1 MRKSAMQNIHDMNQ
15 RALISY
21 ANHDLQRLQNQFGT
35 GQNTTN
41 KKLQQ
46 PTNTNNT
53 KSSSLWDELN
63 EGKSKQ
69 ESILRDE
76 LDKPSNVVYIKNP
89 PIVNQQPVQP
99 QNLQLEQMLKRIEE
113 LEQSLVQSR
122 QENQEQSNTINN
134 MRNNLVEKDSIIQNK
149 DSIIQNKDYQL
160 AAMQERLLEKTEQ
173 VNVEHDKYVD
183 AKHKVDVVKLKL
195 DNFINN
201 HQDVQ
206 DQYQLI
212 EMLGDLQIEDHI

>member
-15 RALISY
+15 KALISY

-69 ESILRDE
+69 ESSLRYE
-76 LDKPSNVVYIKNP
+76 LDKPLNVVYIKNP
-89 PIVNQQPVQP
+89 PVVNQQPVQP

-113 LEQSLVQSR
+113 LEQSLIQVR
-122 QENQEQSNTINN
+122 QINEEKTNKIEEVVNKNMELQE
-134 MRNNLVEKDSIIQNK
+134 K
-149 DSIIQNKDYQL
+149 
-160 AAMQERLLEKTEQ
+160 LLEKTEQ
-173 VNVEHDKYVD
+173 VNVEINKYNVEHNKLVD
-183 AKHKVDVVKLKL
+183 TQHKLDTHKLKL
-195 DNFINN
+195 TNFIDT
-201 HQDVQ
+201 HHDIDGQD
-206 DQYQLI
+206 QLI
-212 EMLGDLQIEDHI
+212 EMLGDLNMEE

>member
-69 ESILRDE
+69 ESSLRDE
-76 LDKPSNVVYIKNP
+76 LDKPSNVVCIKNP

-122 QENQEQSNTINN
+122 QENQNLINTNQEQNNTINN

-160 AAMQERLLEKTEQ
+160 AEMQERLLEKKRTS
-173 VNVEHDKYVD
+173 KCRT
-183 AKHKVDVVKLKL
+183 
-195 DNFINN
+195 
-201 HQDVQ
+201 
-206 DQYQLI
+206 
-212 EMLGDLQIEDHI
+212 

>member
-15 RALISY
+15 RGLISY

-46 PTNTNNT
+46 PINTNNT

-69 ESILRDE
+69 ESSLRDE

-89 PIVNQQPVQP
+89 PVINQQLAQP
-99 QNLQLEQMLKRIEE
+99 QNLQLEQMLKKIEE
-113 LEQSLVQSR
+113 LEQSLVQVR
-122 QENQEQSNTINN
+122 QINEEKTNKIEEVVNKNMELQE
-134 MRNNLVEKDSIIQNK
+134 K
-149 DSIIQNKDYQL
+149 
-160 AAMQERLLEKTEQ
+160 LLEKTEQ
-173 VNVEHDKYVD
+173 VNVEINKYNVEHNKLVD
-183 AKHKVDVVKLKL
+183 TQHKLDTHKLKL
-195 DNFINN
+195 TNFIDT
-201 HQDVQ
+201 HHDIDGQD
-206 DQYQLI
+206 QLI
-212 EMLGDLQIEDHI
+212 EMLGDLNMEE

>member
-41 KKLQQ
+41 KKPQQ
-46 PTNTNNT
+46 PTNTTNT

-69 ESILRDE
+69 ESSLRDE
-76 LDKPSNVVYIKNP
+76 LDKPSNVVYIKSP
-89 PIVNQQPVQP
+89 PIVNQQLVQP
-99 QNLQLEQMLKRIEE
+99 QNLQLEQMIKRIEE

-122 QENQEQSNTINN
+122 QENQEQANTIQDKNN
-134 MRNNLVEKDSIIQNK
+134 KILEVSNKNMELQEK
-149 DSIIQNKDYQL
+149 
-160 AAMQERLLEKTEQ
+160 LLEKTEQ
-173 VNVEHDKYVD
+173 VNIEHNKYVST
-183 AKHKVDVVKLKL
+183 KHKVDLVKVKL
-195 DNFINN
+195 DGFIND
-201 HQDVQ
+201 HEGIEDQ
-206 DQYQLI
+206 DQLV
-212 EMLGDLQIEDHI
+212 EMLGDLNIEE